1 MDENKEVNST
11 DPKREKVRVIPLSA
25 IDDAPDHPF
34 GVRDDDE
41 MAELVESISTFGVIN
56 PVIVRKGEGERYEL
70 ISGHRRKYACAKLG
84 IDTLPV
90 IVRDLSREEAIIFMV
105 DSNLQREH
113 ILPSERAKAYK
124 MKMEAMRGRVGRPM
138 KNNECPMG
146 TNYYSADE
154 VAKEADESPR
164 QIFRYIRLNNLIP
177 ELLEDVD
184 MGKIAF
190 RPAVELS
197 YLDVEEQKDLSYY
210 IDEGEATPSLAQAI
224 QMKKLSQAGVL
235 TEERIEAI
243 LSEEKPNQK
252 PKIKVPMERIQKYF
266 SPDASVQEIED
277 TVCFFGHREIYNLF
291 ELEEKLEEHIRMLLE
306 SKEYVE
312 FLVGRN
318 GEFDQLVSSTVRRVK
333 RNYRDDNSALVLV
346 LPYLSAEYEKNEE
359 AFQEYYDEVEICQ
372 SSSAAHF
379 KAAMQVSNPEMVDRA
394 DLVLCCIER
403 KSGGAYQTVL
413 YAKKQNKQIINLAGG
428 MTTFCA

>member
-84 IDTLPV
+84 IENLPV

-105 DSNLQREH
+105 DSNLHREH

-124 MKMEAMRGRVGRPM
+124 MKMEAMRKTAGRPS
-138 KNNECPMG
+138 KNNPRPLVGNLE
-146 TNYYSADE
+146 TAD
-154 VAKEADESPR
+154 VIGVESGDSGR
-164 QIFRYIRLNNLIP
+164 QVQRYIRLNNLIP

-197 YLDVEEQKDLSYY
+197 YLDEEEQKDLSY
-210 IDEGEATPSLAQAI
+210 
-224 QMKKLSQAGVL
+224 
-235 TEERIEAI
+235 I
-243 LSEEKPNQK
+243 L
-252 PKIKVPMERIQKYF
+252 M
-266 SPDASVQEIED
+266 
-277 TVCFFGHREIYNLF
+277 
-291 ELEEKLEEHIRMLLE
+291 
-306 SKEYVE
+306 
-312 FLVGRN
+312 
-318 GEFDQLVSSTVRRVK
+318 RVK
-333 RNYRDDNSALVLV
+333 QHR
-346 LPYLSAEYEKNEE
+346 LSHKP
-359 AFQEYYDEVEICQ
+359 
-372 SSSAAHF
+372 F
-379 KAAMQVSNPEMVDRA
+379 K
-394 DLVLCCIER
+394 
-403 KSGGAYQTVL
+403 
-413 YAKKQNKQIINLAGG
+413 
-428 MTTFCA
+428 

>member
-34 GVRDDDE
+34 GVRDDEE

-84 IDTLPV
+84 IETLPV

-154 VAKEADESPR
+154 VATDLTSRPMVGKFETADVIGGESGDSGR
-164 QIFRYIRLNNLIP
+164 QVQRYIRLNNLIP

-277 TVCFFGHREIYNLF
+277 TI
-291 ELEEKLEEHIRMLLE
+291 
-306 SKEYVE
+306 
-312 FLVGRN
+312 
-318 GEFDQLVSSTVRRVK
+318 VK
-333 RNYRDDNSALVLV
+333 A
-346 LPYLSAEYEKNEE
+346 LSAYRRSQELQMAKTNRTIKE
-359 AFQEYYDEVEICQ
+359 A
-372 SSSAAHF
+372 
-379 KAAMQVSNPEMVDRA
+379 R
-394 DLVLCCIER
+394 
-403 KSGGAYQTVL
+403 
-413 YAKKQNKQIINLAGG
+413 
-428 MTTFCA
+428 